1 MIIVSS
7 YKYRLLCRDLGPMSN
22 AGMVPTSHLSFF
34 SSSCLFSL
42 FSSSVTFSCL
52 SFLLL
57 IGTYIPKK
65 EVMVEETIRATVI
78 KPNQA
83 IKLRARKETT
93 VSKPTQCMGRGN
105 GRGRTLSV
113 RSYHHFM
120 HCLPLTR
127 RIATAI
133 LASLERNGW

>member
-7 YKYRLLCRDLGPMSN
+7 YKYRLLCRDLGAN
-22 AGMVPTSHLSFF
+22 AGMLLTLPSLF
-34 SSSCLFSL
+34 LFSL
-42 FSSSVTFSCL
+42 LPFLSLFFLCHFSL
-52 SFLLL
+52 SFLFPLL
-57 IGTYIPKK
+57 LGTYIPKK

-93 VSKPTQCMGRGN
+93 VSKPTQCMGRGD
-105 GRGRTLSV
+105 GRGGTLSV

-120 HCLPLTR
+120 HCVLLTC
-127 RIATAI
+127 RIVTAI
-133 LASLERNGW
+133 LELLERNGW